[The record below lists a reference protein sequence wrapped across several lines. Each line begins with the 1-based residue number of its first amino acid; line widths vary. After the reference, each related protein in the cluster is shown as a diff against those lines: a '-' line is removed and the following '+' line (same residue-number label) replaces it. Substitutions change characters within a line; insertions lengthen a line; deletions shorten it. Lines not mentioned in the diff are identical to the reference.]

1 MSHAKIMHQR
11 TNLSLERPFQII
23 YANNN
28 NVTKCSNTQN
38 FLFPDDVLNKAIKA
52 MRNQREED
60 LRSKDGLA
68 QEKARLEALINQLQG
83 RVADLEGQVSKYQ
96 K

>member
-1 MSHAKIMHQR
+1 M
-11 TNLSLERPFQII
+11 F
-23 YANNN
+23 
-28 NVTKCSNTQN
+28 NTQN

>member
-1 MSHAKIMHQR
+1 
-11 TNLSLERPFQII
+11 
-23 YANNN
+23 
-28 NVTKCSNTQN
+28 
-38 FLFPDDVLNKAIKA
+38 

-60 LRSKDGLA
+60 LKSKDGLA

>member
-1 MSHAKIMHQR
+1 M
-11 TNLSLERPFQII
+11 F
-23 YANNN
+23 
-28 NVTKCSNTQN
+28 NTQN

-83 RVADLEGQVSKYQ
+83 RVADLEGQVSRYQ

>member
-1 MSHAKIMHQR
+1 MHQR
-11 TNLSLERPFQII
+11 SNLSEERPLQ
-23 YANNN
+23 NNN
-28 NVTKCSNTQN
+28 KVTECSILRT
-38 FLFPDDVLNKAIKA
+38 FFPDDVLNKAIKA

-83 RVADLEGQVSKYQ
+83 RVADLEGQVL
-96 K
+96 

>member
-1 MSHAKIMHQR
+1 M
-11 TNLSLERPFQII
+11 F
-23 YANNN
+23 
-28 NVTKCSNTQN
+28 NTQN

-83 RVADLEGQVSKYQ
+83 RVADLEGQVSKYHKQ
-96 K
+96 ESIPVGCVPTVP